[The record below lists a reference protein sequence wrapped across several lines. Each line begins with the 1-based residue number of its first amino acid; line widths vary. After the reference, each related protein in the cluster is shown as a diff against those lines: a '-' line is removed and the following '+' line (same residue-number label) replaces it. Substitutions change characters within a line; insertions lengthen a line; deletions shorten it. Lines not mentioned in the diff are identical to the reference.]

1 MEGLSIAHSSNTKV
15 NPALL
20 VSLLPSLFLRD
31 FKLQEDGLLC
41 ILKSDVNDLESILEN
56 YLSNLNELT
65 DSQFYFEFLN
75 DNILRL
81 KMYSTDGLQFRE
93 SLLFPFSLTNSLKD

>member
-1 MEGLSIAHSSNTKV
+1 MKVLSIVHSNKGKL

-41 ILKSDVNDLESILEN
+41 ILKSNVKDLESILEN

-75 DNILRL
+75 DNILLL

-93 SLLFPFSLTNSLKD
+93 SLLFPFSLINSLKD

>member
-1 MEGLSIAHSSNTKV
+1 MEGFSIVNSTNAQL

-41 ILKSDVNDLESILEN
+41 ILKSNVNNLESILEN
-56 YLSNLNELT
+56 YLSNLNALT

-75 DNILRL
+75 ENILLL
-81 KMYSTDGLQFRE
+81 KMYSTDGIQFRE
-93 SLLFPFSLTNSLKD
+93 SLQFPLSLFNFLEE